1 MKQAEKNV
9 QQLEEKFL
17 NNNELTK
24 ELEQLKSH
32 LQQKLDS
39 TQSQLKSRDSEMGEL
54 EKKLEGTEK
63 SLAELGMKCESQV
76 NIILTTPLKW

>member
-24 ELEQLKSH
+24 ELGQLKSQ

-39 TQSQLKSRDSEMGEL
+39 AQSQLKSRDSEMGEL
-54 EKKLEGTEK
+54 KKKLEGTEK

-76 NIILTTPLKW
+76 DIILTTLFKR

>member
-24 ELEQLKSH
+24 ELEQLKSQ

-39 TQSQLKSRDSEMGEL
+39 AQSQLKIRNSEMGEL
-54 EKKLEGTEK
+54 RKKLEGTEK

-76 NIILTTPLKW
+76 NIISTTLFAW

>member
-24 ELEQLKSH
+24 ELEQLKSQ

-39 TQSQLKSRDSEMGEL
+39 AQSQLKSRDSEMGEL
-54 EKKLEGTEK
+54 KKKLEGTEK
-63 SLAELGMKCESQV
+63 SLAELGMKCEAQV
-76 NIILTTPLKW
+76 DIILRTLSK